1 MRADPAYS
9 VVSGQISPSQGQ
21 QKKQKHPERERFLAL
36 GEQGRWEQEEEFHQ
50 EGDRHQAGAGAVPE
64 PANRPGPSRASLWRA
79 PVAQIL
85 SEGSTSTEIWTGN
98 ASPR

>member
-9 VVSGQISPSQGQ
+9 VASGQISPSQGQ

-50 EGDRHQAGAGAVPE
+50 EGDRHQAVADLRYHQRRGSASQLSGFAAREQRGAL
-64 PANRPGPSRASLWRA
+64 R
-79 PVAQIL
+79 
-85 SEGSTSTEIWTGN
+85 
-98 ASPR
+98 